1 MTTIDDSNITAPGYW
16 FGEIEHRLRSRMRDE
31 LRELGLRRGGWRVLH
46 VLSEGPASAEQLS
59 DRLPAG
65 RRHHD
70 TDRRGGRDEWMRGRR
85 PEWMRG
91 ERDPRAEWLRGDGR
105 GQHPHEHHEYHDHEH
120 FGQHDHHAY
129 PGHPHEHRE
138 HDHRD
143 HDHSPE
149 DAFERGF
156 VRGFD
161 RGARFHRPFGPGPFP
176 PFGRRGHRR
185 PGMVD
190 RVLADFV
197 ERGWVWFDGDRA
209 TLTDEGLAAHDAAFE
224 RVQRVRSTLA
234 DGLSE
239 QDVATTMATLQ
250 AMARNLGWTPAP
262 ERDAAE
268 RDAADGAT
276 DATDA
281 RDADDDAGTDGPAR

>member
-46 VLSEGPASAEQLS
+46 LLSEGPASAEQLS

-70 TDRRGGRDEWMRGRR
+70 TGRRGGRDEWMRGRR

-91 ERDPRAEWLRGDGR
+91 DGP
-105 GQHPHEHHEYHDHEH
+105 GQHPHDHHEHHEHHDHER
-120 FGQHDHHAY
+120 FSQHDHHAY
-129 PGHPHEHRE
+129 PGHPHEH
-138 HDHRD
+138 HDHT
-143 HDHSPE
+143 PE

-161 RGARFHRPFGPGPFP
+161 RGVRFHRPFGPGPFP

-209 TLTDEGLAAHDAAFE
+209 TLTDEGRAAHDAAFE

-250 AMARNLGWTPAP
+250 AMARNLGWTP

-268 RDAADGAT
+268 RDAADAT
-276 DATDA
+276 DAADA
-281 RDADDDAGTDGPAR
+281 AGAAGTDGPTR